1 MADHDDAA
9 VGVVSK
15 KRYAQ
20 HRGCTPPH
28 IYNLIRQGK
37 LGPPAVTP
45 DGRIDV
51 ALADKMLG
59 PPRQERATRIK
70 PVTAPNAED
79 GGPVYAVERAR
90 RERAQAALAEL
101 QLAER
106 QGKLLH
112 TDAVRGAAVSVFGRA
127 TARIAEGFA
136 DLAVELAAMT
146 DAGRI
151 ADRLA
156 EHLRRNMSGLSEEFL
171 ADAARR
177 SAA

>member
-1 MADHDDAA
+1 MSDRGEAA

-20 HRGCTPPH
+20 HRGCTLPH

-59 PPRQERATRIK
+59 PPRQDKAARIQ
-70 PVTAPNAED
+70 PVTARVAED
-79 GGPVYAVERAR
+79 DAPVYAVERAR

-112 TDAVRGAAVSVFGRA
+112 VDAVRAAAVSVFGRA
-127 TARIAEGFA
+127 MAKIAEGFS

-156 EHLRRNMSGLSEEFL
+156 EHLRRNMAGLSEEFL
-171 ADAARR
+171 ADAAPP
-177 SAA
+177 